1 MCKCTCSVWVHGKDL
16 TWRSRRANWNL
27 HPDLKTCISS
37 FQNQPPYKH
46 LTCIHAQLTAA
57 LKNFFFFKKAH
68 SDVNHRKMGRDQKK
82 NDILFVFLYFRETA
96 SLTSSLN
103 GRPKQLPITAGSF
116 TCPNSCYTGVEWE
129 HHAISVFSYRE
140 WHCSFY
146 RIISLYY

>member
-1 MCKCTCSVWVHGKDL
+1 
-16 TWRSRRANWNL
+16 
-27 HPDLKTCISS
+27 
-37 FQNQPPYKH
+37 
-46 LTCIHAQLTAA
+46 
-57 LKNFFFFKKAH
+57 
-68 SDVNHRKMGRDQKK
+68 MGRDQKK

-103 GRPKQLPITAGSF
+103 GTPKQLPITAGSF

-129 HHAISVFSYRE
+129 HRAISVFSYRE

>member
-1 MCKCTCSVWVHGKDL
+1 MKIKKSKLESAPRFKNLYFLFPKPASLQTFNMHTCTAD
-16 TWRSRRANWNL
+16 
-27 HPDLKTCISS
+27 SS
-37 FQNQPPYKH
+37 FKE
-46 LTCIHAQLTAA
+46 
-57 LKNFFFFKKAH
+57 FFLFLKKAH

-103 GRPKQLPITAGSF
+103 GTPKQLPITAGSF